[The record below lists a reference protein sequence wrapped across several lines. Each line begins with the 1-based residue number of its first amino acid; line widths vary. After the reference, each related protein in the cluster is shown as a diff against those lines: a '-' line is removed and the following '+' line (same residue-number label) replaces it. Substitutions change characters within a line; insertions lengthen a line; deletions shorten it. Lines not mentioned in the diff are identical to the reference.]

1 MSVTRLKRK
10 HRKNIARANNE
21 VRKIKNLLRTPVL
34 KNVDLDE
41 LKSKFGQATPPAVAA
56 KSNVPPAHQEQPAA
70 QPTAAQPAAKPKAP
84 QSKAKTEAPAESLFA
99 KVAHAASAAA
109 DTVKQAATDA
119 VEAVSHNSVVE
130 KAKELAGEAA
140 DAVAHNSLVEKATD
154 AVQEAAHNLVEGA
167 KHVLDS
173 KSPEA
178 NQATEANQTGTAGFD
193 AAEAET
199 KPVTEEGQAGEHP
212 KPEIAL

>member
-21 VRKIKNLLRTPVL
+21 TRKIKNLLRTPVL

-41 LKSKFGQATPPAVAA
+41 LKSRFTTSAPAEADE
-56 KSNVPPAHQEQPAA
+56 KKKPSLEPK
-70 QPTAAQPAAKPKAP
+70 AAKPADK
-84 QSKAKTEAPAESLFA
+84 EEGLFA
-99 KVAHAASAAA
+99 KAAHAASAAA
-109 DTVKQAATDA
+109 DKVKHLAAD
-119 VEAVSHNSVVE
+119 
-130 KAKELAGEAA
+130 AA
-140 DAVAHNSLVEKATD
+140 DAVAHNSLVEKATE

-167 KHVLDS
+167 KHALES
-173 KSPEA
+173 KSPEE
-178 NQATEANQTGTAGFD
+178 NQATKANQTGTEGYD

-199 KPVTEEGQAGEHP
+199 KPVNEDGQEGDKP